1 MTDTFRELPE
11 MPPSG
16 ILMTLHVGD
25 NSPRRISTA
34 MVDGVRTTLAEAVLV
49 TEELTLVGK
58 GFIAGGGTHT
68 HCRCREQAAET
79 QVSASSV
86 QMLAHKCTLCR
97 TTLSEERSS
106 AVRVE

>member
-68 HCRCREQAAET
+68 HW
-79 QVSASSV
+79 QVSRTSGGDAGV
-86 QMLAHKCTLCR
+86 GELQRQNPRALHKC
-97 TTLSEERSS
+97 
-106 AVRVE
+106 AH

>member
-1 MTDTFRELPE
+1 MTDTFRELRE

-68 HCRCREQAAET
+68 HW
-79 QVSASSV
+79 QVS
-86 QMLAHKCTLCR
+86 R
-97 TTLSEERSS
+97 TSGGDAGVGEQRPNAGAEMHTLSHNTE
-106 AVRVE
+106 